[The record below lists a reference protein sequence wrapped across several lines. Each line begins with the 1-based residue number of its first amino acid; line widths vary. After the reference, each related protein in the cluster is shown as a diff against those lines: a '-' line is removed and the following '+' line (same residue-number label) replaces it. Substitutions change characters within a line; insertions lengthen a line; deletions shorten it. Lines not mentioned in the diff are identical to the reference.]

1 MQSDSAATAQVRLDR
16 WLCAARVFKSRTL
29 AATACGAG
37 HVSVNGRAVRA
48 SHAVKV
54 GDEVRAKPPRG
65 PVVLIVVKLA
75 DKRLAPKDAVLLYE
89 DRSPPPPPPD
99 EPVFRRERG
108 SGRPTKADRRKLDKM
123 RRW

>member
-1 MQSDSAATAQVRLDR
+1 MQPDSASPAPVRLDR

-37 HVSVNGRAVRA
+37 HVSVNGSAVRA
-48 SHAVKV
+48 SHAVRV

-65 PVVLIVVKLA
+65 PVILIVLKLA
-75 DKRLAPKDAVLLYE
+75 DKRLSPKDAVLLYE
-89 DRSPPPPPPD
+89 DRSPPPPPD
-99 EPVFRRERG
+99 DPVFRRERG

>member
-1 MQSDSAATAQVRLDR
+1 MQTDSAPSAPVRLDR
-16 WLCAARVFKSRTL
+16 WLCAARIFKSRTL

-65 PVVLIVVKLA
+65 PVILIVLKLA
-75 DKRLAPKDAVLLYE
+75 DKRLSPKDAVLLYE
-89 DRSPPPPPPD
+89 DRSPPPPPD

-108 SGRPTKADRRKLDKM
+108 AGRPTKADRRKLDKM